1 MRKIVGRGQ
10 ASIRVRW
17 QTSEGGWTL
26 EGLDQLIFCPSKTN
40 DWSELFGVVE
50 VPDGVGRLVILLGVK
65 GQKSPDDVVWYD
77 DVKLYQ
83 LK

>member
-1 MRKIVGRGQ
+1 
-10 ASIRVRW
+10 
-17 QTSEGGWTL
+17 
-26 EGLDQLIFCPSKTN
+26 LIFCTSKTN